1 MIYLSI
7 ILIFI
12 SIILEGIIPNIF
24 RDIMPLFIIS
34 IIIISSTFKIES
46 KNYYISIFILGVIYD
61 MFYTSTIFLNGFIFL
76 FIAYISKSLVNNQT
90 NFIKAIFYYYI
101 LSFLYIIIMF
111 YFTYFYVPKSM
122 IELLII
128 YKNSIIINTTY
139 FILFYFMFVGIKNI
153 NSNRNRKKTYF

>member
-24 RDIMPLFIIS
+24 RDIVPLFIIS

-76 FIAYISKSLVNNQT
+76 FIAYISKSLVNSQT
-90 NFIKAIFYYYI
+90 NFIKAIFYY
-101 LSFLYIIIMF
+101 
-111 YFTYFYVPKSM
+111 
-122 IELLII
+122 
-128 YKNSIIINTTY
+128 
-139 FILFYFMFVGIKNI
+139 
-153 NSNRNRKKTYF
+153 R